1 MRTRPHRPL
10 GPRRGNY
17 AMLVGVS
24 FSVLLG
30 FAALAIDSAYV
41 NLAFIQ
47 AQAAADAGAH
57 AAVIELRQ
65 SGDVDQARV
74 VAEEIINANT
84 LMGSAA
90 LVESADDIEFG
101 GWDFSSRSFDD
112 SADYINAVR
121 VNVRKTDDS
130 PNGAVDTLMMR
141 MFGVAYNEA
150 QAFAP
155 STAALRF
162 REIVVVQDVT
172 GSFADEIDL
181 GRAADLA
188 FLDTIYENNNP
199 GDRIA
204 MVTFVGDAVTWTDLG
219 FVEHDYDDI
228 RSQWETLDWCHR
240 NYWPWNPYYP
250 AYAHDAPHMMDCSY
264 GQSGTYSYYDSG
276 TNQGSGI
283 LEALNVFFDSDSD
296 VYALKTIVLVSDG
309 RPQCIPS
316 TTTCDASVALEGL
329 DAADQANDE
338 DVSIYSV
345 SFNETYDASQSAYM
359 ESLTRGYGRFYE
371 TPNPED
377 LEAILEEIAASI
389 PIALVE

>member
-1 MRTRPHRPL
+1 
-10 GPRRGNY
+10 
-17 AMLVGVS
+17 
-24 FSVLLG
+24 
-30 FAALAIDSAYV
+30 
-41 NLAFIQ
+41 
-47 AQAAADAGAH
+47 
-57 AAVIELRQ
+57 
-65 SGDVDQARV
+65 
-74 VAEEIINANT
+74 
-84 LMGSAA
+84 
-90 LVESADDIEFG
+90 
-101 GWDFSSRSFDD
+101 
-112 SADYINAVR
+112 
-121 VNVRKTDDS
+121 
-130 PNGAVDTLMMR
+130 
-141 MFGVAYNEA
+141 
-150 QAFAP
+150 
-155 STAALRF
+155 
-162 REIVVVQDVT
+162 
-172 GSFADEIDL
+172 
-181 GRAADLA
+181 
-188 FLDTIYENNNP
+188 
-199 GDRIA
+199 
-204 MVTFVGDAVTWTDLG
+204 
-219 FVEHDYDDI
+219 
-228 RSQWETLDWCHR
+228 
-240 NYWPWNPYYP
+240 
-250 AYAHDAPHMMDCSY
+250 MMDCSY